1 MIFCRG
7 IIHPFQIPKMQ
18 KGWDK
23 EPCEWLEGEGP
34 SPPSDYEEE
43 NSSENSPQL
52 QRENATVASGDLH
65 AEGIL
70 EDAWDV
76 EEHQR
81 VMQDFE
87 LPDIGAYLSGFGIDY
102 PSQVAMCRTYASY
115 LVAMGRGNR
124 DRPGPK
130 NQAKALGKPKRRRQ

>member
-1 MIFCRG
+1 MVVCRE
-7 IIHPFQIPKMQ
+7 HPYEAC
-18 KGWDK
+18 D
-23 EPCEWLEGEGP
+23 CLEVEGVNP
-34 SPPSDYEEE
+34 DSDHE
-43 NSSENSPQL
+43 SENSAEHSPTL
-52 QRENATVASGDLH
+52 QRGNATVASGDLH

-130 NQAKALGKPKRRRQ
+130 NQAKALGKPKRRRK